1 MPHFIRRWTE
11 PFPGT
16 PYFELLANDYDFYG
30 DEPAQI
36 VLVEN
41 ENENERMP
49 KEILFVPGL
58 LMIMLI
64 YLLQLRRRVLI
75 YLLQLRRRED
85 TPAAAPA

>member
-1 MPHFIRRWTE
+1 MIFSKISVGLATAE

-16 PYFELLANDYDFYG
+16 PYFELRANDYDFYG

-36 VLVEN
+36 VLV
-41 ENENERMP
+41 ENERMP

-64 YLLQLRRRVLI
+64 YLLQLRRR
-75 YLLQLRRRED
+75 ED

>member
-1 MPHFIRRWTE
+1 MENNGILQLDE

-36 VLVEN
+36 VLVEV
-41 ENENERMP
+41 ENERMP

-58 LMIMLI
+58 LRI
-64 YLLQLRRRVLI
+64 VLI

>member
-1 MPHFIRRWTE
+1 MPHFIRRRTE

-41 ENENERMP
+41 ENERMP

-64 YLLQLRRRVLI
+64 YLLQLRRR
-75 YLLQLRRRED
+75 ED

>member
-1 MPHFIRRWTE
+1 MIFSKISVGLATAE

-41 ENENERMP
+41 ERMP

-64 YLLQLRRRVLI
+64 YLLQLRRR
-75 YLLQLRRRED
+75 ED